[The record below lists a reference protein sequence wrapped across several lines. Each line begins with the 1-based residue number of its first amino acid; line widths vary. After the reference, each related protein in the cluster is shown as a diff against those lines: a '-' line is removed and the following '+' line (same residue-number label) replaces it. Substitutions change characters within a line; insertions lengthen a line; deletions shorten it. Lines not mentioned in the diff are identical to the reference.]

1 MWSENVM
8 RWEQMMQWKGR
19 EQSDREW
26 MEVGVIGFMGK
37 GWIQRGVKEVGER
50 RKEGKL
56 LGRVGRQ
63 MDGDIIMMRK
73 EERTGRQSKER
84 RNRGNDTERWKQMG
98 QNRTEKQRKW
108 RKMEEE
114 KGWGSDTREV
124 NSSCVVLG
132 MLMSIGCHEIAS
144 RHSWLSEDD
153 AHRLWQ
159 SLANPMKSVRIY
171 SIDCHIMFYKHSW
184 LEDDIS
190 LWSCC
195 LSGSSS
201 SFFWCVIVKS
211 TGCVTMTFSTHIRFP
226 VRKKTL
232 CWSPGL
238 PGSITIPLASVV
250 LFVQG

>member
-1 MWSENVM
+1 
-8 RWEQMMQWKGR
+8 
-19 EQSDREW
+19 

-114 KGWGSDTREV
+114 KG
-124 NSSCVVLG
+124 
-132 MLMSIGCHEIAS
+132 
-144 RHSWLSEDD
+144 
-153 AHRLWQ
+153 
-159 SLANPMKSVRIY
+159 
-171 SIDCHIMFYKHSW
+171 
-184 LEDDIS
+184 
-190 LWSCC
+190 
-195 LSGSSS
+195 
-201 SFFWCVIVKS
+201 
-211 TGCVTMTFSTHIRFP
+211 
-226 VRKKTL
+226 
-232 CWSPGL
+232 
-238 PGSITIPLASVV
+238 
-250 LFVQG
+250 